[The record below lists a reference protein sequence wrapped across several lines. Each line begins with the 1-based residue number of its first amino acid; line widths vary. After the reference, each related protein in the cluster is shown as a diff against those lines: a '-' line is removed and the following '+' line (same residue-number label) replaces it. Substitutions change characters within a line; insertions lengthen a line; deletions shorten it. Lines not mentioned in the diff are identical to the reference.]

1 MSELYIFAIA
11 LGIGIY
17 FYHKDNQRKEQKLN
31 DLENQLK
38 ILREGQNDTLKKSDE
53 DNQKLSSRKKPKT
66 QPNKINDEEKREPRK
81 GYKKLDQN
89 EKEDRKKDRFLNNE
103 RNKKLFE
110 LWNAKADWTYEKI
123 AAEFGLTRERVR
135 QILKKGR
142 SYGLSIRDKTNHAE
156 VSKRKTISEVREEV
170 DSALTDLYGTTKYHP
185 WKRRFV
191 EKHNHYAK
199 EYLESQLKE
208 RIKSGELDP
217 LFKLE
222 LRTFLSE
229 EHEDVL
235 QYKREGLTLTEIAK
249 ILNLSKVRI
258 SQLVKDLKIAG
269 KIDDANEAQVES
281 VSLSPEEINSRLDRI
296 RNHMRRGLSLLET
309 AEELNTNRDSLAHF
323 IRNHFLKPKLASE
336 LIGKEDTSKEG
347 SLPQLK
353 RSGRLREFESFNH
366 DEITMVIKG
375 WLFTDDQ
382 HHRYMD
388 NYILA
393 MDSRKTKGFQSMG
406 ILHYFGLKKE
416 FKGLFKDIEM
426 TDAIKIMEED
436 PQDFREILEYLPDWT
451 HNNFIFPKDKSEF
464 DDDDT
469 IVASKN
475 QKKAEKTS
483 ESDTDNDQNKTIL
496 MKFLMGELEIFK
508 VEKINPAYKGGM
520 VNYQGYTID
529 LDEARKHNLSKDRP
543 AHYKL
548 PYTQEEIDAVQAA
561 HKSGNTM
568 VELQSYFQR
577 RESILEKILN
587 DQIQPSP
594 QFRKNEA
601 SESLTSQQIEESEK
615 SSIRDNLESLSL
627 IIRRDNPNVAVE
639 NQFLSDENIN
649 LLLEKRPNTKKQ
661 LLIVLGPKRSIIN
674 QDEFA
679 QNYQDILDV
688 LSEAPPEYLDELEF
702 DFDDLFIS
710 QDEGR
715 MKLIEIRNRYR
726 AMFPE
731 IPRDQELLRDADID
745 FHLSHETQGDE
756 VELTAEAYF
765 RKRLSDARRGQIGKS
780 IQDAGYDFTHAYA
793 EPINEIFDVLLT
805 VDHMRTN

>member
-11 LGIGIY
+11 LGVGIY
-17 FYHKDNQRKEQKLN
+17 FYHKDNQKKEQKLK

-38 ILREGQNDTLKKSDE
+38 ILREGQNDPLNRSDE
-53 DNQKLSSRKKPKT
+53 DNQRLPSKEKPKT
-66 QPNKINDEEKREPRK
+66 QSNKIDKEEKKEQK
-81 GYKKLDQN
+81 KYYKKIDQ
-89 EKEDRKKDRFLNNE
+89 ETKEERKKDRFLNNE
-103 RNKKLFE
+103 RNKELFK
-110 LWNAKADWTYEKI
+110 LWNAKTDWTYEKI
-123 AAEFGLTRERVR
+123 AAEFDLTRERVR

-142 SYGLSIRDKTNHAE
+142 SYGLSLRDKTNHAE
-156 VSKRKTISEVREEV
+156 VSEGKTISQVKKEV

-199 EYLESQLKE
+199 KYLESQLQD
-208 RIKSGELDP
+208 RIESGELDP
-217 LFKLE
+217 LFKSE
-222 LRTFLSE
+222 LRTLLSE
-229 EHEDVL
+229 EHDDVL
-235 QYKREGLTLTEIAK
+235 QYKKEGLTLTEIARK
-249 ILNLSKVRI
+249 LNLSKVRI

-269 KIDDANEAQVES
+269 KINDTSEAQVES
-281 VSLSPEEINSRLDRI
+281 VSLSNEEINSRLDSI
-296 RNHMRRGLSLLET
+296 RNHMRRGLSLSET
-309 AEELNTNRDSLAHF
+309 AEKLNTNRDALAHF
-323 IRNHFLKPKLASE
+323 IRNHFLKPQLASE
-336 LIGKEDTSKEG
+336 LIGKEDKSKEG

-353 RSGRLREFESFNH
+353 RSGRSREFESFNH

-388 NYILA
+388 DYILA
-393 MDSRKTKGFQSMG
+393 MDSNITKGFQSMG

-416 FKGLFKDIEM
+416 FKGIFKEMKM
-426 TDAIKIMEED
+426 TDAMEMMKKD
-436 PQDFREILEYLPDWT
+436 PQDFSEILGYLPDWT
-451 HNNFIFPKDKSEF
+451 HNNFIFPKDKGEF
-464 DDDDT
+464 GNDQT
-469 IVASKN
+469 AIENSN
-475 QKKAEKTS
+475 QKNEEKTP
-483 ESDTDNDQNKTIL
+483 ESNIDHDQNKTTL
-496 MKFLMGELEIFK
+496 TKFLLGELEIFK
-508 VEKINPAYKGGM
+508 VEEINPAYRGGM

-529 LDEARKHNLSKDRP
+529 LDEARKYNLNKDRP
-543 AHYKL
+543 AHFKL
-548 PYTQEEIDAVQAA
+548 PYTQEEIEAVQEA
-561 HKSGNTM
+561 HKSGKTM

-601 SESLTSQQIEESEK
+601 LESLTSQQIEESEK

-627 IIRRDNPNVAVE
+627 IIRRNHPNVAVE
-639 NQFLSDENIN
+639 NQFLSNENIN
-649 LLLEKRPNTKKQ
+649 LLLDKRPNTKKQ
-661 LLIVLGPKRSIIN
+661 LLIALGSKRSIIN

-679 QNYQDILDV
+679 QNYQDIIDV

-715 MKLIEIRNRYR
+715 EKLIEIRNRYR
-726 AMFPE
+726 SKFPK
-731 IPRDQELLRDADID
+731 IPRDQELLRDTDIE

-765 RKRLSDARRGQIGKS
+765 KNRLSAARRSQVGKS
-780 IQDAGYDFTHAYA
+780 IENAGYEFTDAYA
-793 EPINEIFDVLLT
+793 DWINEIFDVLLT